1 MSKVLLIYPGIG
13 ISGFNPRS
21 NKHNGGEFGWIHH
34 GIAMIGAVLLREGHT
49 VHLTDLRHDRSWTD
63 LAELVKSYQPNWV
76 GISASYLDT
85 KAAKI
90 SATISKRNCPTCKV
104 VVGGLSP
111 TLDTHLWEN
120 ELSVNHIITNE
131 GEVSIVK
138 LINGD
143 IFDRIIKGEK
153 PDLSYLPYVA
163 RELFDY
169 PFELSTGFTGNQPTP
184 MVTMISA
191 RGCPF
196 SCTYCQPAERMVFG
210 VGTRQRP
217 VDHVIGELK
226 ELRDK
231 YHFKSITWWDDTF
244 TVNKE
249 WLIEFCDKYKAE
261 GFEAEMV
268 VCNRADIICRDE
280 EVVKMLAD
288 IGVKCFVIG
297 FETGTDRMLKF
308 LKKGTTVDMNLRAA
322 EICKKYGVKIFG
334 TFMLGLPSET
344 KEESLATCEMLK
356 VIDPDYKIVFYF
368 TPIPGTEI
376 YQYCLDNDLMLRDD
390 AMGIERTG
398 NYKPKIRG
406 IDYQY
411 LDSLRSNLELQLY

>member
-34 GIAMIGAVLLREGHT
+34 GIAMIGAVLLKNGHK
-49 VHLTDLRHDRSWTD
+49 VLLSDLRHDRSWTD
-63 LAELVKSYQPNWV
+63 LGELVRSYQPDWV

-90 SATISKRNCPTCKV
+90 SATIAKRNAPSCKV

-120 ELSVNHIITNE
+120 ETCIDHIITNE
-131 GEVSIVK
+131 GEVSILK
-138 LINGD
+138 LINGE
-143 IFDRIIKGEK
+143 ITDRIIKGEQ
-153 PDLSYLPYVA
+153 PDLGSLPYVA
-163 RELFDY
+163 RHLFDY
-169 PFELSTGFTGNQPTP
+169 PYESSTGFTGDQDTP

-196 SCTYCQPAERMVFG
+196 QCSYCQPAERMVFG
-210 VGTRQRP
+210 KGTRQRP

-244 TVNKE
+244 TINKV
-249 WLIEFCDKYKAE
+249 WLKEFCEKYKTE
-261 GFEAEMV
+261 GFDAEMV
-268 VCNRADIICRDE
+268 VCNRADIICRDKE
-280 EVVKMLAD
+280 TVKMLAD

-297 FETGTDRMLKF
+297 FETGTDRMLNF
-308 LKKGTTVDMNLRAA
+308 LKKGTTVDMNLKAA

-334 TFMLGLPSET
+334 TFMLGLPGET
-344 KEESLATCEMLK
+344 KFESESTCEMIK
-356 VIDPDYKIVFYF
+356 IINPDYKIVFYF
-368 TPIPGTEI
+368 TPIPGTDI
-376 YQYCLDNDLMLRDD
+376 YQHCVDNNLILRDD
-390 AMGIERTG
+390 LLSIERTG
-398 NYKPKIRG
+398 NYTPKIRG
-406 IDYQY
+406 IDYEY
-411 LDSLRSNLELQLY
+411 LDSLRKDLELQPC